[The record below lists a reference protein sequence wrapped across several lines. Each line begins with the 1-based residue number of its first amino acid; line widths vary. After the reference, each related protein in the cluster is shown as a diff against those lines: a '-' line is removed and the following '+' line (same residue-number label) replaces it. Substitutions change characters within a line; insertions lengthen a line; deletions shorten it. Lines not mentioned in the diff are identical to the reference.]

1 MQKNPISENNCYD
14 CNVYI
19 RKLEHY
25 YKRIEP
31 YEWSLMAILQST
43 TDMLVDQSISP
54 ISIRMQYWK
63 LPEVSHQIDIG

>member
-1 MQKNPISENNCYD
+1 MCIFANLSTIGFRLS
-14 CNVYI
+14 
-19 RKLEHY
+19 
-25 YKRIEP
+25 YKD
-31 YEWSLMAILQST
+31 WSLMAILQST